1 MKTLKNTLYLG
12 ATALIVM
19 SFAPQAY
26 ADSSMHKS
34 MEHHS
39 QASAEHKE
47 IMGSGIVHS
56 VDLESRKINLSHEA
70 IPALKW
76 PEMTMDLDVSEDVDL
91 DALSS
96 DDAIQFHIKLGEDKV
111 YRITKIIKSNKK
123 MDHSGVKSDSHG
135 SDNHQ
140 H

>member
-1 MKTLKNTLYLG
+1 MNMIKSPLYLG
-12 ATALIVM
+12 AIASMAM

-26 ADSSMHKS
+26 ADNNMHKS

-47 IMGSGIVHS
+47 IMGSGIVNS

-76 PEMTMDLDVSEDVDL
+76 PEMTMDLDVSDDVDL
-91 DALSS
+91 SALFP
-96 DDAIQFHIKLGEDKV
+96 DDSIKFHIELGADKI
-111 YRITKIIKSNKK
+111 YRITKIMKA
-123 MDHSGVKSDSHG
+123 DVSD
-135 SDNHQ
+135 
-140 H
+140 